1 VLSAFYDAIS
11 FLFDQKASCKE
22 RLAVWLLFSAL
33 PVALCLS
40 AHRFWAFRNPSWLLT
55 GLAFFRT
62 RRVPYTRVHIDMDA
76 STVAD
81 EMSSLA
87 PSSPRSQY
95 GVQQWSQEENL
106 PSRGSSLHELGQ
118 CKPCAWFW
126 KEGGCDRFADCDYC
140 HLCDLST
147 LEASVKERRRE
158 TRRVKRQQ
166 ARCAKASSREA

>member
-1 VLSAFYDAIS
+1 MMLQVPAGFEFRFQNTFLSVELAP
-11 FLFDQKASCKE
+11 QASVRCHSSPH
-22 RLAVWLLFSAL
+22 LQ
-33 PVALCLS
+33 
-40 AHRFWAFRNPSWLLT
+40 SWVQQ
-55 GLAFFRT
+55 AAK
-62 RRVPYTRVHIDMDA
+62 PEVHIDMDA

-95 GVQQWSQEENL
+95 GVQWSQEEHL

-166 ARCAKASSREA
+166 ARCAKAASRAA